1 MTTGRLII
9 RAPGGMTTI
18 QDAGRIG
25 SAFFAFPRCG
35 AMDGQSA
42 GLANVLVRNDR
53 NAPVLES
60 TLVAPR
66 IEFQTHG
73 CFALTGADFGWRLD
87 GRPVERNRVIEVAA
101 GSLLEGGKA
110 TGGLRGYIAIAGK
123 WLVERP
129 LGSASS
135 HVVAGLGAN
144 QGQPLR
150 AGFELEWEQP
160 EIQPGTVELVIS
172 PGRRAK
178 NVIRTVRGPEFE
190 WLEEESKQLLLEKTY
205 RVSPTSNR
213 MGARLEGPALS
224 VIGKT
229 LPASVPVLPG
239 MIQLTPSGQAI
250 VVLQDGQT
258 TGGYPR
264 IGYVPRSELDAFN
277 QIMIGDPFR
286 FVLL

>member
-18 QDAGRIG
+18 QDTGRIG

-42 GLANVLVRNDR
+42 GLANVLVRNDQ
-53 NAPVLES
+53 NAPVIEC

-66 IEFQTHG
+66 IEFQTRG
-73 CFALTGADFGWRLD
+73 CVTLTGADFGWRLD
-87 GRPVERNRVIEVAA
+87 GRPVERDRVIEVAA

-110 TGGLRGYIAIAGK
+110 IGGLRGYIAIGGEWQA
-123 WLVERP
+123 ERP

-135 HVVAGLGAN
+135 HLATGLGAN
-144 QGQPLR
+144 QGKPLQM
-150 AGFELEWEQP
+150 GFELEWEQP
-160 EIQPGTVELVIS
+160 ETQPGSIELVIS
-172 PGRRAK
+172 PGRRSRE
-178 NVIRTVRGPEFE
+178 VIRMVRGPEFE
-190 WLEEESKQLLLEKTY
+190 WLDKKSKQLLSEKAF

-213 MGARLEGPALS
+213 MGARLEGPVLS
-224 VIGKT
+224 VDGKT
-229 LPASVPVLPG
+229 LLASVPVLPG

-277 QIMIGDPFR
+277 QIMLGDEFR